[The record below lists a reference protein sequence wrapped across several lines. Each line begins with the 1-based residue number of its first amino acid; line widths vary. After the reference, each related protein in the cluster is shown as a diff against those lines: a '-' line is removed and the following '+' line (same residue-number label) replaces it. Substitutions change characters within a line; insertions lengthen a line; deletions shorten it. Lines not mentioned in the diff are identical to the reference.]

1 MPELEFDSKDLARLM
16 WHIENSQKTMN
27 DSIYQIKYERLI
39 SDFTSI
45 GVLVPEIP
53 NDELMEKNTV
63 EDERL
68 KWKTQ
73 LMLELSYEKE
83 EDEEE
88 E

>member
-16 WHIENSQKTMN
+16 WHIENSQKTMS
-27 DSIYQIKYERLI
+27 DSMYQIKYERLI
-39 SDFTSI
+39 EDFSKI
-45 GVLVPEIP
+45 GIPIPEIP
-53 NDELMEKNTV
+53 NDELMAKNTT

-83 EDEEE
+83 EEDDE
-88 E
+88 